1 MLTGTARGRGA
12 PAPAVLGSPLT
23 RPAWRDGLLL
33 HAAAP
38 SGAATGD
45 PGDEERILTAASGR
59 APAWDR
65 LDALRAGL
73 RALVPVATP
82 AVAAQALALAGW
94 VGWARGHGSD
104 ADAHL
109 TAAAAL
115 SPGDPFVSVLRR
127 IVAAGCVAGWATD
140 PATAWRPDGGRP

>member
-1 MLTGTARGRGA
+1 MYKRQ
-12 PAPAVLGSPLT
+12 
-23 RPAWRDGLLL
+23 
-33 HAAAP
+33 
-38 SGAATGD
+38 
-45 PGDEERILTAASGR
+45 
-59 APAWDR
+59 
-65 LDALRAGL
+65 GL